1 MISIIHKLYP
11 TERQKTYLNDCLFSA
26 VGIENWCITQ
36 IKKEQEY
43 GFPLACM
50 KPLQIRSILSKKIEG
65 HSKKSGLPSRL
76 LNDCIAAVCESF
88 KRHKNIHKL
97 GFKSIRKKKS
107 FYFNGDIKIS
117 KEGRLKLP
125 KIKTTFRISEAN
137 KFQGTLKKVTLIRK
151 LSGWCA
157 CCVYEESRK
166 PIEITDSKEAGIDPG
181 LKTSMTFS
189 DGTEHQFPK
198 FYHES
203 QELLG
208 KLQRKSKNSKK
219 VKRLACKTTNKR
231 NDHHHKLS
239 TNIAKEYQ
247 KIYWSNDSFKG
258 LIRLFGKSYAN
269 LALGKFR
276 DLLTN
281 KLASRIDGFGELIKV
296 NNRKSTL
303 TCSACGSE
311 TGPTGWSGLGVRNWM
326 CSSCG
331 ATHDRDINAAINTLI
346 SGQGLSAVKGNQV
359 NRNYVAVGEPIG
371 ELRTAT
377 AC

>member
-11 TERQKTYLNDCLFSA
+11 TEKQKAYLNDCLFSA

-36 IKKEQEY
+36 IKKEHEY
-43 GFPLACM
+43 GFPLARM

-65 HSKKSGLPSRL
+65 HSKKSGLPSKL

-125 KIKTTFRISEAN
+125 NIKTTFKMSEMN
-137 KFQGTLKKVTLIRK
+137 KFQGQLKKVTLIRK
-151 LSGWCA
+151 FNGWCA
-157 CCVYEESRK
+157 CCVYDESRK

-189 DGTEHQFPK
+189 DGTEIQFPK
-198 FYHES
+198 FYQKS
-203 QELLG
+203 QQLQA

-219 VKRLACKTTNKR
+219 VKRLQAQTANKR
-231 NDHHHKLS
+231 KDHHHKLS
-239 TNIAKEYQ
+239 TTIAKEYQ

-258 LIRLFGKSYAN
+258 LIQMFGKSYAN

-296 NNRKSTL
+296 SNRKSTL
-303 TCSACGSE
+303 TCSACLSL
-311 TGPTGWSGLGVRNWM
+311 TGPTGWSGLGVRNWV

-331 ATHDRDINAAINTLI
+331 AAHDRDVNAAINTLI

-359 NRNYVAVGEPIG
+359 NRNFTGTDADLSVSRVPVA
-371 ELRTAT
+371 
-377 AC
+377 C